1 MRMMASGS
9 LKPEGMWGADMAYL
23 SRADIEKIAEGV
35 ICQYKEQYLP
45 ERRMCYMV
53 DATELAELLGF
64 KIEYVHITRDGSILG
79 QTSSGRIW
87 TEIFDDNMNKIFFEL
102 DGSTILVDKRLL
114 SNPKIAGRK
123 NFTIAH
129 EIAHQIINRRYPEM
143 YDAQNRTFCDYR
155 RSVKPKKK
163 IADWHE
169 WQADALAAA
178 LLLPLDALQDS
189 MFMFGLGEKM
199 KMLSRKYSDTRYKLF
214 CEMADY
220 LQVSRTALSYRM
232 EQLGLLEHNRLVI
245 EAEARKKGVA

>member
-1 MRMMASGS
+1 MAH
-9 LKPEGMWGADMAYL
+9 L
-23 SRADIEKIAEGV
+23 SRNDIERIAKV
-35 ICQYKEQYLP
+35 VLNQYKVMFVPTQHICYTVDVTQLA
-45 ERRMCYMV
+45 RM
-53 DATELAELLGF
+53 LGF
-64 KIEYVHITRDGSILG
+64 RIEYVHITADGSILG
-79 QTSSGRIW
+79 QTSSGAVW
-87 TEIFDDNMNKIFFEL
+87 TTIYDDNMNRMYFEL
-102 DGSTILVDKRLL
+102 DGSTILVEKRLL
-114 SNPKIAGRK
+114 NDPRLEGRK

-129 EIAHQIINRRYPEM
+129 EIAHQIINRKFPEM
-143 YDAQNRTFCDYR
+143 YDTQNRTFCDYR

-232 EQLGLLEHNRLVI
+232 EQLGLLDHNRLVI

>member
-1 MRMMASGS
+1 
-9 LKPEGMWGADMAYL
+9 MAYL
-23 SRADIEKIAEGV
+23 SRDDIEKIAESV
-35 ICQYKEQYLP
+35 ICQYKERYLP
-45 ERRMCYMV
+45 THRMCYMV
-53 DATELAELLGF
+53 DATELAEMLGF
-64 KIEYVHITRDGSILG
+64 KIEYVHITKDGSILG

-87 TEIFDDNMNKIFFEL
+87 TEIFDDSMNKVFFEL

-143 YDAQNRTFCDYR
+143 YDPQNRTFCDYR

-163 IADWHE
+163 IVDWHE

-178 LLLPLDALQDS
+178 LLLPMDALLDS
-189 MFMFGLGEKM
+189 MFMFGLGKKM

-232 EQLGLLEHNRLVI
+232 EQLGLPHNKHLLV
-245 EAEARKKGVA
+245 